1 MTEREINEF
10 KNEIEAVLASDKSLE
25 WRVYFHTDCFGNRWL
40 QVEYRYPGEWIKKEH
55 IGCDYDNSRGYATWL
70 KDDLIADIRHYIHK
84 KGDVAEGVI
93 AEVGGLYPC
102 DRDSSG
108 DGNNPYSKGL
118 TY

>member
-1 MTEREINEF
+1 MTEKEIQEF

-55 IGCDYDNSRGYATWL
+55 MGCHYDNSRGYATWL

-93 AEVGGLYPC
+93 MQIGGVC
-102 DRDSSG
+102 DRDLGG